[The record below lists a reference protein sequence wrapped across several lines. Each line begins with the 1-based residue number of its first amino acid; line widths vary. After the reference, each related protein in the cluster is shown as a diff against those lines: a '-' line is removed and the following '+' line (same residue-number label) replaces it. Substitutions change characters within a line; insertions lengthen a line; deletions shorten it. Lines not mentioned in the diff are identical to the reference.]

1 MLTISKP
8 LSASQ
13 ARTYHEREFASEK
26 QNYWSRDQQ
35 GHSEWQG
42 RLAQE
47 WKLSGAVESEHFAR
61 LSEGQHPHTQEQLVR
76 YQVSR
81 TYEGKFGKEVTS
93 AEHRAGWDATFSA
106 PKSVSLTALVGGDDR
121 VRDAHRESVRVALQE
136 LERYTQARIGNVHA
150 PETTGRFIAATFEH
164 DTARPVDGYAAP
176 QLHTHAVIFNV
187 TERQNGQTRSLQPHE
202 LFVSQRFAT
211 AVYRSE
217 LALRLQKLGYE
228 LERGKHGQPEIR
240 GYTKE
245 YLEASSPRREQI
257 KDHLREQGIDG
268 AAAAQIAAHHT
279 RDRKELLSREQ
290 VLQRHRELATQ
301 YGHQADRVVALARE
315 HGQHQVQEPT
325 IQAQR
330 AVTWARDHIFER
342 SAVHDCRA
350 ILETAL
356 ARGMG
361 ETTYNKIRQEFERRI
376 EAGEFR
382 EVSHV
387 GSGRQYTT
395 TAMIGMEREI
405 VARMLE
411 GNQRDYSD
419 PMLVLPQVRI
429 ATEDRH
435 PELNASQLQAV
446 DDIFLAREKIVA
458 LDGVAGAG
466 KTTTLAVIREGAE
479 IEGYQ
484 VEGFA
489 PASRAAHKLGEAGI
503 ETLTLQ
509 KHLARGQQPD
519 TGEKRLYVLDES
531 SLASTR
537 QMHEFVERLRPND
550 RVLLVGDRRQH
561 EAVEAGRPFAQL
573 QDAGMK
579 TVKLEEIVRQKD
591 PELKRVV
598 EQLARGN
605 VQDAIQNLDRQGRV
619 HEIRGHD
626 ERMAAIAKEYAK
638 EPTNTLVVSPDN
650 RSRTEINEHIHA
662 ELQGRGIVGNK
673 EHDIRAL
680 VPRQD
685 LTGAD
690 RTWAARYDIGDVLRY
705 SRASKET
712 GIAKGT
718 YAHVKSIDTA
728 TNRLTVELQDGTE
741 RTYDPRRQRGVSVF
755 REEMRGFSVGDRIQF
770 TAPANELK
778 IANRELGAIEAID
791 GAGRLNL
798 KMDSGRSLEVDPNKH
813 PHLDYGYAMTS
824 HSSQGQTANRVLIH
838 VDTQLAAKD
847 LLNNRMAY
855 VSVSRGAFDAQLFT
869 NDREKLPTAL
879 GHDLSKHSAHV
890 PEISPEQTIA
900 PQKEIAKGPQQDRS
914 IGLGIGF

>member
-1 MLTISKP
+1 MKQRWYVAWEKP
-8 LSASQ
+8 RIPEFGRSSSAGLRPESS
-13 ARTYHEREFASEK
+13 AKFA
-26 QNYWSRDQQ
+26 
-35 GHSEWQG
+35 
-42 RLAQE
+42 
-47 WKLSGAVESEHFAR
+47 
-61 LSEGQHPHTQEQLVR
+61 
-76 YQVSR
+76 
-81 TYEGKFGKEVTS
+81 
-93 AEHRAGWDATFSA
+93 
-106 PKSVSLTALVGGDDR
+106 
-121 VRDAHRESVRVALQE
+121 
-136 LERYTQARIGNVHA
+136 
-150 PETTGRFIAATFEH
+150 
-164 DTARPVDGYAAP
+164 
-176 QLHTHAVIFNV
+176 
-187 TERQNGQTRSLQPHE
+187 
-202 LFVSQRFAT
+202 
-211 AVYRSE
+211 
-217 LALRLQKLGYE
+217 
-228 LERGKHGQPEIR
+228 
-240 GYTKE
+240 
-245 YLEASSPRREQI
+245 
-257 KDHLREQGIDG
+257 HL
-268 AAAAQIAAHHT
+268 
-279 RDRKELLSREQ
+279 
-290 VLQRHRELATQ
+290 
-301 YGHQADRVVALARE
+301 
-315 HGQHQVQEPT
+315 
-325 IQAQR
+325 
-330 AVTWARDHIFER
+330 
-342 SAVHDCRA
+342 
-350 ILETAL
+350 
-356 ARGMG
+356 
-361 ETTYNKIRQEFERRI
+361 
-376 EAGEFR
+376 
-382 EVSHV
+382 

-395 TAMIGMEREI
+395 TAMIGMECEV
-405 VARMLE
+405 VARVLE
-411 GNQRDYSD
+411 GNRRDYSD
-419 PMLVLPQVRI
+419 PMLVSPQVRI

-435 PELNASQLQAV
+435 AELNAAQLQAV

-479 IEGYQ
+479 IEGYG

-489 PASRAAHKLGEAGI
+489 PTSRAAQKLGEAGI
-503 ETLTLQ
+503 ETSTLQ

-605 VQDAIQNLDRQGRV
+605 VQEAIQNLDRQGRV
-619 HEIRGHD
+619 HEIRGHA
-626 ERMAAIAKEYAK
+626 ERIAAIAKEYAK

-650 RSRTEINEHIHA
+650 RSRTEINERIHA
-662 ELQGRGIVGNK
+662 ALQERGIVGKK

-712 GIAKGT
+712 GIGKGQ
-718 YAHVKSIDTA
+718 YARVKSIDTA
-728 TNRLTVELQDGTE
+728 TNRLTVELQHGTE

-755 REEMRGFSVGDRIQF
+755 REEIRRFSVGDRIQF

-798 KMDSGRSLEVDPNKH
+798 TMDSGRSLQIDPNKH

-824 HSSQGQTANRVLIH
+824 HSSQGQTTDRVLIH
-838 VDTQLAAKD
+838 VDTELVAKD

-890 PEISPEQTIA
+890 PAISPEQTIA
-900 PQKEIAKGPQQDRS
+900 PQQEVSKGQQQEHG
-914 IGLGIGF
+914 IGLGIGL